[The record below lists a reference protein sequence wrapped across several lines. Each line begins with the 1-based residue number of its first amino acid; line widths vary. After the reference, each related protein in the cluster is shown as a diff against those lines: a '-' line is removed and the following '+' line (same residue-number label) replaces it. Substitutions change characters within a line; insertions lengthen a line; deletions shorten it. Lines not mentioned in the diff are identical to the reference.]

1 MMTFVAIEKR
11 DFLCICLLKE
21 PLEEKITDDHLTEKA
36 ERQDSRQPS
45 VGSSYGNYG
54 VPDMRKSGCWQRY
67 SKGACNFFS
76 HEEVWKLFRE
86 MTYPKETTQRETIKK
101 DASVK

>member
-1 MMTFVAIEKR
+1 MLVIRKM
-11 DFLCICLLKE
+11 
-21 PLEEKITDDHLTEKA
+21 KIRSKMKCGFITVGTAVIHKA
-36 ERQDSRQPS
+36 
-45 VGSSYGNYG
+45 
-54 VPDMRKSGCWQRY
+54 KSGCWQRY